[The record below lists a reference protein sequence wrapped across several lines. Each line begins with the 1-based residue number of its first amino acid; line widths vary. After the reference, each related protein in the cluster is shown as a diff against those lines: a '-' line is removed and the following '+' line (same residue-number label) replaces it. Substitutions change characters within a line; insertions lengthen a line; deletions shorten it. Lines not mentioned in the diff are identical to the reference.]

1 MLVSFFEA
9 ARLCGMNVLRHLL
22 LWALLCAGAAWAQGT
37 PPAFSGTTFDGQRYE
52 LAQRRGRVVMVVL
65 WRTDCA
71 VCLNKLPELR
81 TNAQGWKAAPFD
93 LVLVNLDASPADAE
107 SYDRARRTV
116 SGGEPMVFSFWQGN
130 SVLPPEWRGP
140 GRLPRTLVI
149 DREGKINTT
158 HEGRVPA
165 EVWNQVADLLP

>member
-1 MLVSFFEA
+1 MNTARCLVLS
-9 ARLCGMNVLRHLL
+9 
-22 LWALLCAGAAWAQGT
+22 ALLCAGAAAGQT
-37 PPAFSGTTFDGQRYE
+37 PAPGFSGTTFDGQRYE
-52 LAQRRGRVVMVVL
+52 LAERRGRVVMVVL

-71 VCLNKLPELR
+71 VCLSKLPELR

-93 LVLVNLDASPADAE
+93 LVLVNLDTSPADAQ

-116 SGGEPMVFSFWQGN
+116 TRGEPMVFSFWHGSTQ
-130 SVLPPEWRGP
+130 LPAAWRGQ

-149 DREGKINTT
+149 DREGLINTS
-158 HEGRVPA
+158 HEGRVPP